1 MRVLKRISKLL
12 LNVVLLPLLLSII
25 LVQWIGIFLNSISS
39 VVFGILS
46 FLLWSVTLIAL
57 AFGQA
62 SGGEAVR
69 MLILAFVI
77 FILPYVESWIIEQ
90 IIVLRCILADFIRS

>member
-1 MRVLKRISKLL
+1 MTILKLILKLIMRLL
-12 LNVVLLPLLLSII
+12 LLPLLLSII

-46 FLLWSVTLIAL
+46 FLLWSITLIAL
-57 AFGQA
+57 VLGQT

-69 MLILAFVI
+69 MLLLAFVI
-77 FILPYVESWIIEQ
+77 FLLPYVGSWIIER

>member
-1 MRVLKRISKLL
+1 MRILKRILKLL
-12 LNVVLLPLLLSII
+12 SKVVLLPLLLSII

-57 AFGQA
+57 ALGQA
-62 SGGEAVR
+62 SGGEAIR

-77 FILPYVESWIIEQ
+77 FLLPYVGSWIIER
-90 IIVLRCILADFIRS
+90 IFVLRCILADFMRS

>member
-1 MRVLKRISKLL
+1 MTILKLILKLVTKLL
-12 LNVVLLPLLLSII
+12 LFPLLLSII
-25 LVQWIGIFLNSISS
+25 LVQWIGLFLNSMSS
-39 VVFGILS
+39 VVFGLLS

-57 AFGQA
+57 VLGQA

-77 FILPYVESWIIEQ
+77 FLLPYVGSWIIER
-90 IIVLRCILADFIRS
+90 IIVIRCILADFMRS

>member
-1 MRVLKRISKLL
+1 MRILKRILKLL
-12 LNVVLLPLLLSII
+12 SKVVLLPLLLSII

-46 FLLWSVTLIAL
+46 FLLWSVTLTAL
-57 AFGQA
+57 AWGQA

-69 MLILAFVI
+69 MLILAFMI
-77 FILPYVESWIIEQ
+77 FILPYVGSWIIER
-90 IIVLRCILADFIRS
+90 IIFLRCILTDFMRS

>member
-1 MRVLKRISKLL
+1 MRILMRMLRLL
-12 LNVVLLPLLLSII
+12 WKVVLLPLLLSII
-25 LVQWIGIFLNSISS
+25 LVQWVGIFLNGISS

-46 FLLWSVTLIAL
+46 FLLWSVTLISLAL
-57 AFGQA
+57 GQA

-77 FILPYVESWIIEQ
+77 FLLPYVGSWIIER
-90 IIVLRCILADFIRS
+90 ITVLRCILADFMRS